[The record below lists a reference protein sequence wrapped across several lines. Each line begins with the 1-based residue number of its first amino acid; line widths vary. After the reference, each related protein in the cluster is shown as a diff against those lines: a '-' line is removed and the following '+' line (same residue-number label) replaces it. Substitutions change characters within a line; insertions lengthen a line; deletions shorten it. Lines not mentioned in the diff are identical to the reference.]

1 MRLITLHLRTNV
13 HIYEKIKYALYI
25 DLIMTDTRKKSQ
37 KGDYELEQHWNTQYS
52 GYLGSSD
59 CSRPA
64 TTYFAGNGLLSGR
77 MARVDLANN
86 SCDIESMLR
95 GIGTCNM
102 VNHQTAPTPDIR
114 MLKSFNIFNSEETL
128 LPNPL
133 IVEKGQ
139 RPQFR

>member
-1 MRLITLHLRTNV
+1 
-13 HIYEKIKYALYI
+13 
-25 DLIMTDTRKKSQ
+25 MTDTRKKSQ
-37 KGDYELEQHWNTQYS
+37 KGDYELEQHGNTQYS

-59 CSRPA
+59 YSTPA
-64 TTYFAGNGLLSGR
+64 ATYFAGNGLLFGR
-77 MARVDLANN
+77 MASGRLANN
-86 SCDIESMLR
+86 ACDIESMLR

-102 VNHQTAPTPDIR
+102 VSHQSAPTPDIR
-114 MLKSFNIFNSEETL
+114 ALKSLNLFNSEETL

>member
-1 MRLITLHLRTNV
+1 
-13 HIYEKIKYALYI
+13 
-25 DLIMTDTRKKSQ
+25 MTDTRKKSQ
-37 KGDYELEQHWNTQYS
+37 KGDYELEQQGNTQYS
-52 GYLGSSD
+52 GYLGSHDYSTP
-59 CSRPA
+59 SA
-64 TTYFAGNGLLSGR
+64 TYFAGNGLIQGR
-77 MARVDLANN
+77 MSRVGLANN

-114 MLKSFNIFNSEETL
+114 TLKSLNLFETEETL

-133 IVEKGQ
+133 IVAKGQ

>member
-1 MRLITLHLRTNV
+1 MRFCID
-13 HIYEKIKYALYI
+13 EKIKYALYI

-37 KGDYELEQHWNTQYS
+37 KGDYELEQQGNTQYS
-52 GYLGSSD
+52 GYLGSRDYST
-59 CSRPA
+59 PA
-64 TTYFAGNGLLSGR
+64 ATYFAGNGLLSGR
-77 MARVDLANN
+77 VASVGLANN

-102 VNHQTAPTPDIR
+102 VSHQTAPTPDIR
-114 MLKSFNIFNSEETL
+114 ALKSLNLFETDETL

>member
-1 MRLITLHLRTNV
+1 
-13 HIYEKIKYALYI
+13 
-25 DLIMTDTRKKSQ
+25 MTDTRKKSQ
-37 KGDYELEQHWNTQYS
+37 KGDYELEQHLNTQHLGYS
-52 GYLGSSD
+52 GSSD
-59 CSRPA
+59 SIPA
-64 TTYFAGNGLLSGR
+64 ATYFAGNGLLSGR
-77 MARVDLANN
+77 MASVALANN

-102 VNHQTAPTPDIR
+102 VSHQTASTPDIR
-114 MLKSFNIFNSEETL
+114 ALKSLNLFNSEETL